1 MTAINTRRLFSVL
14 FLLAANPIFAHTP
27 YYTPS
32 SFEAINEGMV
42 TLDASF
48 AEKFFVP
55 EVAFEGSDFKVI
67 TPKGL
72 ELSPDSISQLKTRTV
87 VEHLLKEDGTYRFST
102 GKRLGAIFTVYEHEG
117 ERKTARGTTSE
128 IPTTAKILE
137 RYQSLTLAETY
148 VSKGEPS
155 RGAISPKNQG
165 LEIIPE
171 THPNDLFAGDNF
183 NFHVHLDG
191 KPLDGIAVEAY
202 LAKNQFSLDKPTLK
216 LTTAEDGK
224 LSMPFKDEGV
234 YLLRVR
240 HRAPAPKNADAPTY
254 SHTYTLVVEVY
265 N

>member
-1 MTAINTRRLFSVL
+1 MI
-14 FLLAANPIFAHTP
+14 
-27 YYTPS
+27 
-32 SFEAINEGMV
+32 

-55 EVAFEGSDFKVI
+55 EIAFEGSEFKVT
-67 TPKGL
+67 TPKGM
-72 ELSPDSISQLKTRTV
+72 ELSPDTISQLKTRTV

-117 ERKTARGTTSE
+117 ERKTARGTKSK
-128 IPTTAKILE
+128 IPSTAKIIE

-155 RGAISPKNQG
+155 DGALAPRNQG

-183 NFHVHLDG
+183 KFHVQLDG
-191 KPLDGIAVEAY
+191 KPLEQAQVEAY
-202 LAKNQFSLDKPTLK
+202 LAKNQFSIDKPTLK
-216 LTTAEDGK
+216 LKTDKDGK
-224 LSMPFKDEGV
+224 LSMPFEEEGV
-234 YLLRVR
+234 YLLRIR
-240 HRAPAPKNADAPTY
+240 HRAPAPKDADAPSY
-254 SHTYTLVVEVY
+254 SHTYTLVIEVY